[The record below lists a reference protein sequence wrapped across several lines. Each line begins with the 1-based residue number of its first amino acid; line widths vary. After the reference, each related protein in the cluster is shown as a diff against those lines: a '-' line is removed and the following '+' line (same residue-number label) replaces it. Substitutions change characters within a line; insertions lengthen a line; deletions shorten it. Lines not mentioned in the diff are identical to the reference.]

1 MVDQNKP
8 VREPGGEASK
18 SGDFSVSLERGLKIL
33 SAFNGSRSVLGIAD
47 LARAV
52 DLTKSTTHRYVTT
65 LTKLGYL
72 QQDTETKKYFL
83 GPRVVDL
90 GFSAIE
96 SMDLTRVAAPLLQSL
111 ADQTGFTVS
120 MAICDGPDVVYVD
133 RRRSGRR
140 NALAMD
146 LNLQVGS
153 RLPAYCTAMGKAI
166 LAHKDPQ
173 TLRQILE
180 RSDLARRGPKTITNR
195 EQLMTALAKV
205 RQSGVAV
212 NDEELTPGLRSFAAP
227 VWDRT
232 GEVVAALNVAVHLS
246 AAPSSIESLA
256 ARIEPHLRRTARE
269 ISRRLG
275 YRSPE

>member
-1 MVDQNKP
+1 MVDQSNP
-8 VREPGGEASK
+8 VREPGGEAAK

-33 SAFNGSRSVLGIAD
+33 SVFNGSRSVLGIAE

-65 LTKLGYL
+65 MTKLGYL

-96 SMDLTRVAAPLLQSL
+96 SMDLTRVSAPLLQSL

-180 RSDLARRGPKTITNR
+180 RSDLARRGPNTITNR
-195 EQLMTALAKV
+195 EQLMTVLAKV

-212 NDEELTPGLRSFAAP
+212 NDEELAPGLRSFAAP

-275 YRSPE
+275 YRSTE